1 MSKVLGYSNMTGPGA
16 GVEFGCLISNLVPN
30 FHSMDT
36 GQGYPRFLFTDSGS
50 KKVESLDLG
59 LDLGDTKTDAISDW
73 ALKIFRERYHSKV
86 SKDDIF
92 YYVYGVMSSPE
103 FVRRYKNEL
112 KKDSPRV
119 PLLAE
124 FSTYVE
130 FGRQLAQLHLNYE
143 NHKNDFVKIDIR
155 NATSDRN
162 SLYRVEK
169 MKFGN
174 GGDKSIIHF
183 NSYVSLSE
191 IPVEVY
197 SYMVNGRPAV
207 EWVMDRFTV
216 KEDKDS
222 GNVNDANEF
231 SEDPEYI
238 LNLLLSIISMSKKVL
253 EMQKELPKLV
263 IPIDLN

>member
-1 MSKVLGYSNMTGPGA
+1 
-16 GVEFGCLISNLVPN
+16 
-30 FHSMDT
+30 
-36 GQGYPRFLFTDSGS
+36 
-50 KKVESLDLG
+50 
-59 LDLGDTKTDAISDW
+59 
-73 ALKIFRERYHSKV
+73 
-86 SKDDIF
+86 
-92 YYVYGVMSSPE
+92 MSSPE
-103 FVRRYKNEL
+103 FVQRYKNEL

-130 FGRQLAQLHLNYE
+130 FGRQLAEIHLNYE
-143 NHKNDFVKIDIR
+143 SHKNDFVKIDIR
-155 NATSDRN
+155 NAPSDEN
-162 SLYRVEK
+162 SLYRVEN
-169 MKFGN
+169 MKFGK
-174 GGDKSIIHF
+174 GGDKSIIQF
-183 NSYVSLSE
+183 NAHVTLSE
-191 IPVEVY
+191 IPAEIY

-253 EMQKELPKLV
+253 DMQKELPKLV
-263 IPIDLN
+263 IPID